1 MMVSSGHSDNQGLL
15 RSGQLRNCSLC
26 PRECRVDRT
35 EGPSG
40 WCRTG
45 GGLAVSSVCAHRG
58 EEPVISGR
66 QGIANIFFAHC
77 NLQCIYCQNYQI
89 SSNKTPVECF
99 ERTLEAVLDEVEAIL
114 DHGSRRVGFVSPS
127 HCLPQMQAIIDG
139 LHGRGRYP
147 IYVYNTNGYDR
158 VETIRALRR
167 DFDVYLPDM
176 KYMKAAIAEELSGA
190 GDYVEVATEAL
201 KAMYEQTGPEI
212 VLDDDRLIAKGMI
225 IRHLVLPGY
234 VDNSK
239 EVLRWIARELS
250 PDVHISLM
258 SQYHPTPA
266 VVTDPRLGRC
276 LYREEYEEVVD
287 EFERLGFYR
296 GWVQELDSPAS
307 YRPDFEKDHPFE
319 D

>member
-1 MMVSSGHSDNQGLL
+1 MTSFNHRGDRSPFGLEEL
-15 RSGQLRNCSLC
+15 RSCSLC
-26 PRECRVDRT
+26 PRDCDVDRAVT
-35 EGPSG
+35 AGG

-45 GGLAVSSVCAHRG
+45 SALPISSVCAHRG

-66 QGIANIFFAHC
+66 HGIANVFFAHC
-77 NLQCIYCQNYQI
+77 NLQCVYCQNYQI
-89 SSNKTPVECF
+89 SSNRTPTSYF
-99 ERTLEAVLDEVEAIL
+99 DRSLDSVADEIESIL
-114 DHGSRRVGFVSPS
+114 DGGSRRVGFVSPS
-127 HCLPQMQAIIDG
+127 HCLPQMQAIIEA
-139 LHGRGRYP
+139 LHCRGRYP

-158 VETIRALRR
+158 VSTIRALSRE
-167 DFDVYLPDM
+167 FQVYLPDL
-176 KYMKAAIAEELSGA
+176 KYLDNGLAGELSGA
-190 GDYVEVATEAL
+190 DDYVGVAQEAL
-201 KAMYEQTGPEI
+201 GEMYRQTGPEV
-212 VLDDDRLIAKGMI
+212 VLDEEGLIVRGMI
-225 IRHLVLPGY
+225 VRHLVLPGH
-234 VDNSK
+234 VGNSM

-266 VVTDPRLGRC
+266 VAQHPKLGRC
-276 LYREEYEEVVD
+276 LYAEEYEEVVD